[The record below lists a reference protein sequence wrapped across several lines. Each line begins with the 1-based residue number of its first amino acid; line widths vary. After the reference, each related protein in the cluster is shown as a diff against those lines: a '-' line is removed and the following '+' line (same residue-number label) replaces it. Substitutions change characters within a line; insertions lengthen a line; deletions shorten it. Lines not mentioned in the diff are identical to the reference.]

1 VRKGTVAP
9 GALAVVLLF
18 AVALS
23 SIAFLI
29 MQFNHYYASV
39 KLSNIAASER
49 NRERLEVVIGK
60 VLNNNV
66 VALNVTNIGPAT
78 SIIVGWVKV
87 SPDKAPTFTRFED
100 EGAAPT
106 TLHVSGAVSIPV
118 NAPVGWAV
126 GVWTSSGNVFW
137 AEAPQTGG
145 GGSGEGSGW
154 GTVPPGEPVYVTFDA
169 NLGADASGVVL
180 VVDGVGYSRSDLPKA
195 FRWASGETHSFE
207 WRSPVSGSTGVRY
220 VWSSTS
226 GLATAQSG
234 QLTVNSNG
242 YVYATY
248 ATQYGLT
255 VSANPSSGG
264 TTNPAPGIYWHSPGD
279 SVQISA
285 TANSGYAFDYWVG
298 SGLGSY
304 SGTASTATVTVNGP
318 ITETAYFFS
327 FSISVSPSSGSVTQG
342 GSVTATVT
350 VTLTGGASQKS
361 IGLSASGLPSGASA
375 SFSPNPVAVNPD
387 SSTTSTMTI
396 STSSSTPTGTYTITI
411 TGACGALTKTATYT
425 LTVQSAAQV
434 QLREF
439 DFDSSYNPDIRFSTP
454 QAGIL
459 RLDSSSG
466 GSGSIGRGYVFF
478 TLPRSL
484 LNGKKLEIRWN
495 VYYTYADSR
504 DLALGTL
511 YVFDGVFDRRDMTT
525 YFKPN
530 TNSEPIFNYAAN
542 ILATHYPGP
551 QGRSGWLGWRVDASG
566 VLDLSSW
573 TSDYVTVMIRLSDA
587 WSAQQVMVDIDYVR
601 VLDASGNVVWTL
613 NFDGSVTMEVTG
625 TYDDYGLFVGS

>member
-1 VRKGTVAP
+1 MGRGTVVP
-9 GALAVVLLF
+9 GALAIILIFLI
-18 AVALS
+18 ALS

-29 MQFNHYYASV
+29 VQFNQYSTST
-39 KLSNIAASER
+39 KLANVVASER
-49 NRERLEVVIGK
+49 NKETLQVVIGK
-60 VLNNNV
+60 VQGNKI
-66 VALNVTNIGPAT
+66 VALNVTNAGPTA
-78 SIIVGWVKV
+78 SLIVGWVKV
-87 SPDKAPTFTRFED
+87 NPAGDPTFVSLD
-100 EGAAPT
+100 SPVPVQAAE
-106 TLHVSGAVSIPV
+106 AASIPIT
-118 NAPVGWAV
+118 PVPSDWTV
-126 GVWTSSGNVFW
+126 GVWTSYVNVFW
-137 AEAPQTGG
+137 AGTPPTGG
-145 GGSGEGSGW
+145 SV
-154 GTVPPGEPVYVTFDA
+154 TVPPGEPVYVAFDA
-169 NLGADASGVVL
+169 NLGADASGTVL
-180 VVDGVGYSRSDLPKA
+180 VVDGVSYPRSDLPKA
-195 FRWASGETHSFE
+195 FRWISGETHSFE
-207 WRSPVSGSTGVRY
+207 WKSPVSGSTGVRY

-226 GLATAQSG
+226 GLTTAQSG
-234 QLTVNSNG
+234 QFTVNSNG

-248 ATQYGLT
+248 ATQYSLT
-255 VSANPSSGG
+255 INAVPSGGG
-264 TTNPAPGIYWHSPGD
+264 TTNPAPGTYWHSPGD

-285 TANSGYAFDYWVG
+285 TANSGYAFDYWGG
-298 SGLGSY
+298 SGSGSY

-327 FSISVSPSSGSVTQG
+327 FSISVSPSSGSVQQG

-411 TGACGALTKTATYT
+411 TGACGGLTKTATYT
-425 LTVQSAAQV
+425 LTVQSAQVQV

-439 DFDSSYNPDIRFSTP
+439 DFASSYDPDIRFSTP

-466 GSGSIGRGYVFF
+466 GSSSIGRGYAFF

-484 LNGKKLEIRWN
+484 LNGKKLQTRWN
-495 VYYTYADSR
+495 VYFTYPDSR
-504 DLALGTL
+504 DLYLGTL
-511 YVFDGVFDRRDMTT
+511 YVFNGVFDRRDMAT

-551 QGRSGWLGWRVDASG
+551 QGGSGWLGWRVDTSG

-573 TSDYVTVMIRLSDA
+573 TSDYVTVMICLADNWA
-587 WSAQQVMVDIDYVR
+587 GQQVVVDVDYVK

-625 TYDDYGLFVGS
+625 TYNDYGLFVGS